1 MTLLRVAAGALAAG
15 LLFCPARTRFCGDG
29 KIDDSAPGAEGGI
42 LEEINETPL
51 IRGRR
56 RRSGFAC
63 PATHRPGA
71 PNLTEIR
78 LIERRNEVVLEHL
91 PKGFFHGAAV
101 EERVAGLLFCPTGT
115 LFGFPVPEKT
125 NLSNGSTVGVAGRGG
140 RALCGQQRAV
150 TV

>member
-1 MTLLRVAAGALAAG
+1 MSRD
-15 LLFCPARTRFCGDG
+15 FY
-29 KIDDSAPGAEGGI
+29 SA
-42 LEEINETPL
+42 
-51 IRGRR
+51 
-56 RRSGFAC
+56 
-63 PATHRPGA
+63 HRPGA

-91 PKGFFHGAAV
+91 PKGFFLGAAV

-115 LFGFPVPEKT
+115 LFSVPEKI
-125 NLSNGSTVGVAGRGG
+125 NLSNGSTVGVAGRSG